1 MPTMATVAGAM
12 KSPVSAVNQ
21 IAIQILALSFM
32 PCQGFAIAAT
42 TLMGQYIGAG
52 HSNLAL
58 KSAYTTLKLGLL
70 YAGIIAVLCLSIP
83 EQLVR
88 IFNSDPM
95 VVEIG
100 KSVLYWAALFQAFD
114 AVQFISDGALR
125 GAGDTKY
132 PMLIVLGAAWFL
144 FLPLAYLFGTVL
156 DRGVLGA
163 WTGATL
169 YIVVIGIA
177 MFARL
182 KTGRWRRVS
191 I

>member
-1 MPTMATVAGAM
+1 
-12 KSPVSAVNQ
+12 
-21 IAIQILALSFM
+21 
-32 PCQGFAIAAT
+32 
-42 TLMGQYIGAG
+42 
-52 HSNLAL
+52 
-58 KSAYTTLKLGLL
+58 
-70 YAGIIAVLCLSIP
+70 
-83 EQLVR
+83 VR
-88 IFNSDPM
+88 IFSSDPV

-100 KSVLYWAALFQAFD
+100 RSVLYWAALFQAFD

-169 YIVVIGIA
+169 YIVVIGVA